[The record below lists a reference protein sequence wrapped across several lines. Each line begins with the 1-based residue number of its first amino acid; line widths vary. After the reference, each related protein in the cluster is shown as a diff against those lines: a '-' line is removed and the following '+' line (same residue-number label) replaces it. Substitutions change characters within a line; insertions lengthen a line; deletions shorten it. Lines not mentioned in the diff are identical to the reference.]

1 MKVTFPKIILLNDRK
16 LALTRKA
23 FIINSSACIKLP
35 KSQISKTIQTFGFS
49 GNFFEH

>member
-1 MKVTFPKIILLNDRK
+1 MKVTFHKIILLNDRK